1 MKSFSKLVI
10 SQAIQYIFPDVDYYV
25 ISIGVFV
32 CVEAVNYGWK
42 WAKRKVSA
50 AK

>member
-1 MKSFSKLVI
+1 MKSVSKLVI
-10 SQAIQYIFPDVDYYV
+10 TQAIQYIFPDVEYSV
-25 ISIGVFV
+25 ISIGVSV

-42 WAKRKVSA
+42 WAKKKLSA